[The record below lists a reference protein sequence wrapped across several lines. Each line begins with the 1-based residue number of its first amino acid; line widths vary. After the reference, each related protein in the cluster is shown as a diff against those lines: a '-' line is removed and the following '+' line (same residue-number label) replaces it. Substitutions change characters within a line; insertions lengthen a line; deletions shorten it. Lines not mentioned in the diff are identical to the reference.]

1 MFEAGMTVLF
11 AMFLWWFSTGAILY
25 LDRLPRSTFRWSMT
39 GATVLLVAALFG
51 LSASSSGAGGSYD
64 AVLAFSCALIIWGW
78 HEMSFLMGHVTGP
91 CDFEC
96 PPGTRGFARFWLAT
110 QTVIYHE
117 VAIVF
122 TIAGVAYL
130 SWGEPNQIG
139 VQTLLLLWVM
149 RLSTKFN
156 LFLGVP
162 RHHEG
167 MLPTHLAF
175 LQSYFRD
182 RPMNWLFPLSVTGAT
197 VLTVILFQRAM
208 APGATEFEATGYAL
222 LATLSALGLVEHWF
236 LVVPVPDERLW
247 AWAIPKS
254 GQGEPAP
261 RAVELDRETK
271 RPIAL
276 PG

>member
-1 MFEAGMTVLF
+1 MFEAGIAVLF

-25 LDRLPRSTFRWSMT
+25 LDRLPQSTFRWSMA
-39 GATVLLVAALFG
+39 GATVLVVAALLG
-51 LSASSSGAGGSYD
+51 LSATSSGTGGRFD
-64 AVLAFSCALIIWGW
+64 AVVAFSCALIIWGW

-91 CDFEC
+91 CDVEC

-117 VAIVF
+117 VAIVL

-130 SWGEPNQIG
+130 TWGDANQIG

-162 RHHEG
+162 RSHAG
-167 MLPTHLAF
+167 MLPSHLAF
-175 LQSYFRD
+175 LQTYFRD
-182 RPMNWLFPLSVTGAT
+182 RPMNGLFPLSVTGAT
-197 VLTVILFQRAM
+197 VLTVVLFQRAI
-208 APGATEFEATGYAL
+208 APGASEFEATGYAL
-222 LATLSALGLVEHWF
+222 LATLSALGLIEHWF
-236 LVVPVPDERLW
+236 LVASVPDERLW
-247 AWAIPKS
+247 AWAMPKANK
-254 GQGEPAP
+254 GAP
-261 RAVELDRETK
+261 SPRPVELDRETE